1 MTKEKANSKN
11 PCNLRKKSAAY
22 RKKDTERIFKQLK
35 ELLRASRMLY
45 FNISRIIENKNFS
58 YDKFK
63 EFLEPFERA
72 DCLAEFGIDESKAD
86 DYEYEITEAVHRE
99 FRRLFGLMTSL
110 EKAIHDADEAITW
123 QNAEYVTDEWSVKI
137 DNKHHK
143 CPMEYPEVVNTYIYR
158 KD

>member
-1 MTKEKANSKN
+1 MKANGKN
-11 PCNLRKKSAAY
+11 PCNLRKKSAAH

-72 DCLAEFGIDESKAD
+72 DCLAEYGIDESQAD
-86 DYEYEITEAVHRE
+86 DYEYEITEAVHKE
-99 FRRLFGLMTSL
+99 FRRLFGLIASL

-123 QNAEYVTDEWSVKI
+123 HKAEYVTDEWSV
-137 DNKHHK
+137 NKGNK
-143 CPMEYPEVVNTYIYR
+143 TYDCPMEYPDVVNTYIYR
-158 KD
+158 ND

>member
-1 MTKEKANSKN
+1 MSEKANGKN
-11 PCNLRKKSAAY
+11 PCNL

-123 QNAEYVTDEWSVKI
+123 QKAEYVTDEWSVKI